1 MITEVSIFLLRA
13 KAQNYA
19 FFNSQDRNAQ
29 NNFSRR
35 IFQKSV
41 KYKLLIINIVY
52 KITLNSSLFMIFKD
66 RTPFFDYF

>member
-1 MITEVSIFLLRA
+1 MIVEDLIFPFKA
-13 KAQNYA
+13 KVQNYA

-29 NNFSRR
+29 NNFSRI